1 MKLWFVA
8 CLGLVFAIS
17 SGTAW
22 SYQPN
27 GGAVPKARPLPPAL
41 ASVPNGPDTVEVD
54 LQIWQVFGDEQRA
67 LKEAGFRE
75 VGGLLRLGGGDERKH
90 NGVPNTVDRQLQ
102 LLRPHAERL
111 TGVMSPGI
119 KLRLGRVAGL
129 QMGLGVTNNQLS
141 YLVRTGEK
149 TFELQHLSAD
159 AQNTLGLKIDLT
171 PRAVPSDPELINIAP
186 LKISFTTVDGREPIP
201 GVDLEI
207 GKPVISTRTLETSF
221 TLVDGGDAI
230 GIVLPGPEGRQ
241 PILFLTVH
249 RVAAAQ
255 PSAATRG
262 LATPGSFAKGLK

>member
-1 MKLWFVA
+1 
-8 CLGLVFAIS
+8 
-17 SGTAW
+17 
-22 SYQPN
+22 
-27 GGAVPKARPLPPAL
+27 
-41 ASVPNGPDTVEVD
+41 
-54 LQIWQVFGDEQRA
+54 
-67 LKEAGFRE
+67 
-75 VGGLLRLGGGDERKH
+75 
-90 NGVPNTVDRQLQ
+90 
-102 LLRPHAERL
+102 
-111 TGVMSPGI
+111 
-119 KLRLGRVAGL
+119 
-129 QMGLGVTNNQLS
+129 
-141 YLVRTGEK
+141 
-149 TFELQHLSAD
+149 LQHLSAD
-159 AQNTLGLKIDLT
+159 AQNTLGLKVDLT

>member
-1 MKLWFVA
+1 MKLWHIA

-17 SGTAW
+17 PSTAR
-22 SYQPN
+22 SDQQKE
-27 GGAVPKARPLPPAL
+27 GAASKARPIPPAPTG
-41 ASVPNGPDTVEVD
+41 VPDGPDTVEVD

-90 NGVPNTVDRQLQ
+90 NGIPNTVDRQLQ

-111 TGVMSPGI
+111 TGVMSPGM

-129 QMGLGVTNNQLS
+129 QMGLGVTDNQLS

-159 AQNTLGLKIDLT
+159 TQNTLGLKIDLT
-171 PRAVPSDPELINIAP
+171 PRAVPSDRELINIAP

-255 PSAATRG
+255 PSEAIRG